1 MSWRNRNLSTPGDYA
16 LCAIYG
22 TTTADSNHACDA
34 LTAKFD
40 MTEVLEDQ
48 NFNSLHRIVLGIS
61 GRDLAAEADEHPE
74 LINKV
79 DAQGRSALYW
89 ATWRSDV
96 DRVKVLLEA
105 GADGTL
111 RDMEGQ
117 TALHLTANTGSAE
130 IARLL
135 LQSDTCGALTCLNLQ
150 NNSGY
155 CPWHIAVV
163 HGCEAVLAELLQ
175 HACDFR
181 LRTNL
186 GRSILHL
193 AMRFG
198 SLSAAQHLL
207 KAAPLGASA
216 EPDHSG
222 KTAADYLDEF
232 HEGHP
237 SVLSRDSETVEALG
251 ALLDAAVGL

>member
-1 MSWRNRNLSTPGDYA
+1 
-16 LCAIYG
+16 
-22 TTTADSNHACDA
+22 

-237 SVLSRDSETVEALG
+237 SVLSRDSETVKALG
-251 ALLDAAVGL
+251 ALLDAATVL